1 MSIEELQ
8 NQKFRD
14 VMSIRLYYDWH
25 RYSAAVPEVPPLAHG
40 CRFSDALMEEC
51 VRMMQQQLRAAPTL
65 RKKAKSVYSQR
76 SLGTIKDRKREKKEE
91 KDVSSGEV
99 IMRILRMRYN
109 LLLGDEGRQLTLY
122 IDLEPKTSSHNSFRL
137 CSRCRRSKRD
147 VPNRRRSVGAGAQVC
162 AGLGARSLPS
172 PPSQKSHQFQNDRSC
187 LLNALTDIPCWFVLL
202 LVCCIV

>member
-25 RYSAAVPEVPPLAHG
+25 RYSAVVSEVPPLAHG

-109 LLLGDEGRQLTLY
+109 VLLGDEGRQLTLSHRPGTQDF
-122 IDLEPKTSSHNSFRL
+122 IAQQLQIMQQMQAEQERRAQQKAQRGSRSSGL
-137 CSRCRRSKRD
+137 RRPRGEELAIPAIPE
-147 VPNRRRSVGAGAQVC
+147 VPS
-162 AGLGARSLPS
+162 
-172 PPSQKSHQFQNDRSC
+172 
-187 LLNALTDIPCWFVLL
+187 IPE
-202 LVCCIV
+202 